1 MVNVGKGTIIPFN
14 GNIIPDGW
22 LLCDGRYGTPN
33 LLGKINKG
41 GFAVNPFKNN
51 YPLHSD
57 QNSYGVE
64 VSNQFSLAY
73 DLFFGR
79 DMNNKFTA
87 KNMNYPEFVS
97 YVKYLALIEA
107 RDSSDLHSIKQK
119 VKIEINNNL
128 LNGDISLLPGVA
140 NLVKSISVEVMLV
153 TGASTIVFDDLGIIA
168 SDGEIHPGEIII
180 PSHKCIAS
188 IVDPC
193 LVNTDEDVIAVDVI
207 NSSFNDMYIRSHSD
221 LSEVN
226 LSLKLYPD
234 GAILKGKRPY
244 IPSGDLLLFQP
255 GDKKKIAAIGMKKQ
269 DLVVTDCYDGNAE
282 FLDLEGYVDRYGPTT
297 DCIVRL
303 SDTNLT
309 IRVEND
315 YCGYGDEIVTGYGE
329 ARKNSSLPSAY
340 CCDTVIVNALI
351 VDHTG
356 IFKADIGIKDG
367 RICGVGKSGNP
378 DIHNKVD
385 PGLVIGVAT
394 KVIQAKGMI
403 VTAGAVDCY
412 ALSFSRNAIDEY
424 LNSGI
429 TTVSC
434 CGVNT
439 INAEESGAYSIG
451 ENEVNQG
458 AQLLDNLPIN
468 IMLHGAAQGYNTD
481 RFDDLLYNSVA
492 SGFYLN
498 EYGEGTSYSI
508 SKISEVAN
516 EKDVPFLFKMDAC
529 NTRGF
534 VEHLPLGLSSRTAIA
549 VNISGFCGGPNDSIV
564 CSKYANIIPISTSS
578 GLIFTQNLCYDS
590 MGVMSMQ
597 HNLSKKGHAI
607 NHLYDTSKYEGV
619 IAAESVLHDQ
629 GFIPII
635 ASGYLSPGRV
645 RDVVRKTWQ
654 LAHVMKDEYGPLDG
668 DDEDSGDNY
677 RVKRYISK
685 YTINPAIA
693 LGIDKHVGSVEK
705 GKLAC
710 LTIWDPAFFGI
721 QPNVV
726 LVNGLVS
733 LELCA
738 SASNTIG
745 STGEVRRMRSC
756 RGKGVTFTSK
766 NAIRENVEK
775 GLQCFNEF
783 IPTEGA
789 KDVSRSD
796 MKHNSGI
803 PEFTYNY
810 ELNNLISEDG
820 KVIGNLSYV
829 EYLPLSRLYKA

>member
-14 GNIIPDGW
+14 GMLIPDGW

-33 LLGKINKG
+33 LLGKIIKG

-57 QNSYGVE
+57 QNSYNVE

-79 DMNNKFTA
+79 AMNNKLTA

-97 YVKYLALIEA
+97 YVKYLAFIEA
-107 RDSSDLHSIKQK
+107 RVNDHIVSVKNK
-119 VKIEINNNL
+119 VKEKINNNL

-140 NLVKSISVEVMLV
+140 GLVKSISVEVMLD
-153 TGASTIVFDDLGIIA
+153 TGASTIVFDNLGIKA
-168 SDGEIHPGEIII
+168 SDDEIHPGEIII
-180 PSHKCIAS
+180 DGTKCIVNAD
-188 IVDPC
+188 IDPH
-193 LVNTDEDVIAVDVI
+193 LVNYNEDMMTVEII
-207 NSSFNDMYIRSHSD
+207 NTAANDIYIRSHSD
-221 LSEVN
+221 LSELN
-226 LSLKLYPD
+226 LSLRLYPD
-234 GAILKGKRPY
+234 GVILNGKRMY
-244 IPSGDLLLFQP
+244 IPSGDLLHLKP
-255 GDKKKIAAIGMKKQ
+255 GESKVITAIGMKKQ
-269 DLVVTDCYDGNAE
+269 NLILNWRDNADAV
-282 FLDLEGYVDRYGPTT
+282 FLELEDYVDRYGPTT
-297 DCIVRL
+297 YCKVRL
-303 SDTNLT
+303 ADTNLLVQ
-309 IRVEND
+309 VEND
-315 YCGYGDEIVTGYGE
+315 YCGYGDEIVIGYGE
-329 ARKNSSLPSAY
+329 AKKNSSLPSAY

-378 DIHNKVD
+378 DIHNEVD

-412 ALSFSRNAIDEY
+412 ASSFSRNAIDEY
-424 LNSGI
+424 LNSGV

-439 INAEESGAYSIG
+439 INAEESGTYSIG

-468 IMLHGAAQGYNTD
+468 IMLHGAAQGNNTD
-481 RFDDLLYNSVA
+481 RFNDLLYNSVA

-498 EYGEGTSYSI
+498 EYGEGASYSI
-508 SKISEVAN
+508 NKVSEVAS

-534 VEHLPLGLSSRTAIA
+534 VEHLPLGLSGRTAIA
-549 VNISGFCGGPNDSIV
+549 VNISGFCGGPYDSTL
-564 CSKYANIIPISTSS
+564 CSKYANIIPVSTSS
-578 GLIFTQNLCYDS
+578 GLILTHNLLEDS
-590 MGVMSMQ
+590 MGIVSMQ
-597 HNLSKKGHAI
+597 HNLYKKGDAI
-607 NHLYDTSKYEGV
+607 NSIYDTSYYAGI

-654 LAHVMKDEYGPLDG
+654 LAHVMKDRVGPLDG
-668 DDEDSGDNY
+668 DLNDDNS

-738 SASNTIG
+738 SASNTMG

-766 NAIRENVEK
+766 NAIRNNVEK

-803 PEFTYNY
+803 PEFTFAYDDV
-810 ELNNLISEDG
+810 ELISEDG
-820 KVIGNLSYV
+820 KVIGDKSFV